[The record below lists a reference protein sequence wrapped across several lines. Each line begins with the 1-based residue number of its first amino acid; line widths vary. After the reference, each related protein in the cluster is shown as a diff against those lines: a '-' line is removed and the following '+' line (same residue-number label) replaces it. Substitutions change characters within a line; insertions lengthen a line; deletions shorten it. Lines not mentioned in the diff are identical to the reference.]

1 MRPATSAAR
10 DFAYDLKFLG
20 FKFFVIADIHYMDEL
35 HLVVVLHLNWLKQKY
50 NLRAS
55 VFQTSSFILG
65 DTSNTWITA
74 RLTTGSF
81 TGKNF

>member
-1 MRPATSAAR
+1 
-10 DFAYDLKFLG
+10 
-20 FKFFVIADIHYMDEL
+20 MDEL

-55 VFQTSSFILG
+55 VFQTSSLILG